1 MEQLLE
7 EDSSVGNAV
16 AMFEMLYYFKEALH
30 GDVLSEIQ
38 VKAFKGLLKAET
50 EVEQRCYAELVAECG
65 V

>member
-1 MEQLLE
+1 
-7 EDSSVGNAV
+7 
-16 AMFEMLYYFKEALH
+16 MFEMLYYFKEALH